1 VSAVSTAPSPERN
14 ERLRGDLT
22 SLRIERSEAMPGA
35 SPRRRH
41 PVLWSVVALML
52 LAGLGIGL
60 RLRAG
65 SVPEVQVVRAVAEAG
80 GTPVR
85 GTVLSGSGYVVTGEK
100 YISIGVRVPGRIE
113 RYFVEEGQA
122 VHAGDPLV
130 ALDDRDYRAAV
141 EQAEASLHTADAN
154 LVLHESD
161 LRRAQALHERK
172 IISDQE
178 LDQTVNRAAVDRA
191 TVAQLKAQL
200 AQAKVQLDYTQLRAP
215 RDGVILAKQKEV
227 GEIAV
232 PGGFE
237 GAGDLIRMANL
248 EDMRAEVDINESDL
262 HRITM
267 GQDAEVVPDAYP
279 DATYAARVVKLYPQ
293 VNRQKGTL
301 KVEVQIPKH
310 DDKLLPDMSVRINFL
325 AEARPAAPGSPLLLV
340 PRAVLRQDDRGTY
353 VWTIVDGHAR
363 RLAVTSGTEL
373 GDRVQVTQGLQGG
386 EMLVTGDA
394 TRLSE
399 GAAVRLAPETPHS

>member
-1 VSAVSTAPSPERN
+1 MSTAPSPERN
-14 ERLRGDLT
+14 ERLRGDLA
-22 SLRIERSEAMPGA
+22 SLRIERAEVAPSAGR
-35 SPRRRH
+35 RRRH
-41 PVLWSVVALML
+41 PVLWSLLALAVVAALF
-52 LAGLGIGL
+52 IGL

-65 SVPEVQVVRAVAEAG
+65 GASEVQVVRAAAEEG
-80 GTPVR
+80 GKPVR

-113 RYFVEEGQA
+113 RYFVEEGQS

-141 EQAEASLHTADAN
+141 EQAEASLRTAEAN

-161 LRRAQALHERK
+161 LRRAQALHGRK

-178 LDQTVNRAAVDRA
+178 LEQTVNRAAVDRA

-200 AQAKVQLDYTQLRAP
+200 AQAKVQLDYTLLRAP

-248 EDMRAEVDINESDL
+248 EDLRAEVDVNESDL
-262 HRITM
+262 HRIAM
-267 GQDAEVVPDAYP
+267 GQDAEVLPDAYP
-279 DATYAARVVKLYPQ
+279 DASYSAKVVKLYPQ

-301 KVEVQIPKH
+301 KIEVQIPKH
-310 DDKLLPDMSVRINFL
+310 DGRLLPDMSVRINFL
-325 AEARPAAPGSPLLLV
+325 AEARPAAPGAPLLLV
-340 PRAVLRQDDRGTY
+340 PRAVLRQDDRGTF
-353 VWTIVDGHAR
+353 VWTVADGRAR
-363 RLAVTSGTEL
+363 RTPVTVGTEL
-373 GDRVQVTQGLQGG
+373 GDRLQITQGVNAGDV
-386 EMLVTGDA
+386 LVTGDA
-394 TRLSE
+394 TRLAD
-399 GAAVRLAPETPHS
+399 GAAVRVAADAPH

>member
-1 VSAVSTAPSPERN
+1 VSTAPSPERN
-14 ERLRGDLT
+14 ERLRGDLA
-22 SLRIERSEAMPGA
+22 SLRIERAEVAPSAGR
-35 SPRRRH
+35 RRRH
-41 PVLWSVVALML
+41 PVLWSLLALAVVAALF
-52 LAGLGIGL
+52 IGL

-65 SVPEVQVVRAVAEAG
+65 GASEVQVVRAAAEEG
-80 GTPVR
+80 GKPVR

-113 RYFVEEGQA
+113 RYFVEEGQS

-141 EQAEASLHTADAN
+141 EQAEASLRTAEAN
-154 LVLHESD
+154 HVLHESD
-161 LRRAQALHERK
+161 LRRAQALHGRK

-178 LDQTVNRAAVDRA
+178 LEQTVNRAAVDRA

-200 AQAKVQLDYTQLRAP
+200 AQAKVQLDYTLLRAP

-248 EDMRAEVDINESDL
+248 EDLRAEVDVNESDL
-262 HRITM
+262 HRIAM
-267 GQDAEVVPDAYP
+267 GQDAEVLPDAYP
-279 DATYAARVVKLYPQ
+279 DASYSAKVVKLYPQ

-301 KVEVQIPKH
+301 KIEVQIPKH
-310 DDKLLPDMSVRINFL
+310 DGRLLPDMSVRINFL
-325 AEARPAAPGSPLLLV
+325 AEARPAAPGAPLLLV
-340 PRAVLRQDDRGTY
+340 PRAVLRQDDRGTF
-353 VWTIVDGHAR
+353 VWTVADGRAR
-363 RLAVTSGTEL
+363 RTPVTVGTEL
-373 GDRVQVTQGLQGG
+373 GDRLQITQGVNAGDV
-386 EMLVTGDA
+386 LVTGDA
-394 TRLSE
+394 TRLAD
-399 GAAVRLAPETPHS
+399 GAAVRVAADAPH